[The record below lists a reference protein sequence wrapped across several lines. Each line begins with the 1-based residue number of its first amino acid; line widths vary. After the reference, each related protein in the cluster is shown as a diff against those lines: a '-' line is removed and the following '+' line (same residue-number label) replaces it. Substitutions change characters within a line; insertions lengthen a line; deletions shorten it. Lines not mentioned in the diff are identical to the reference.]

1 MEAHNIP
8 SFLLIELNFS
18 KIVYLP
24 CVNMTH
30 SMIEFGQNCLRLL
43 KNMLLIGL
51 LVKEFIFPSCS
62 TLCLFFGN
70 LF

>member
-18 KIVYLP
+18 KIDYLP
-24 CVNMTH
+24 CVHMTL
-30 SMIEFGQNCLRLL
+30 SLIEFGQNCLRLL
-43 KNMLLIGL
+43 KNMLLSGL

-62 TLCLFFGN
+62 TLCLFF
-70 LF
+70 

>member
-30 SMIEFGQNCLRLL
+30 SLIEFGQNCLRLL
-43 KNMLLIGL
+43 KNMLLNGL
-51 LVKEFIFPSCS
+51 LVKEFIFPSYS
-62 TLCLFFGN
+62 TLCLFF
-70 LF
+70 